1 MRAPDDP
8 RYLCRDVTV
17 MAARWYVYKLVDP
30 TTQTAFY
37 VGKGSG
43 KRMYE
48 HEADAAR
55 GVCSAKCSKI
65 RQITSAGL
73 EVIKEQVAL
82 FWDEQA
88 AYDFET
94 DLIAEFGLDNLTN
107 ILPGGQMAWERRRI
121 ERSARLTVP
130 VDWTP
135 ASALQAMRDFAG
147 GKHSGHIWFREWVR
161 GGNLGKLKVEVDVP
175 QSAGKFAQ
183 VQAWIVGKLLNDS
196 FPEMFKVAASDKAQH
211 PALADLFKPFGVDL
225 RFDYG
230 R

>member
-1 MRAPDDP
+1 MHAPCDP

-43 KRMYE
+43 KMMFE

-55 GVCSAKCSKI
+55 GVCSAKCNKI
-65 RQITSAGL
+65 RQITSSGL
-73 EVIKEQVAL
+73 EVIRELVAL

-121 ERSARLTVP
+121 ERMARSTVRD
-130 VDWTP
+130 DWTP
-135 ASALQAMRDFAG
+135 VSALQAMRGIAKSQNAVSVLFG
-147 GKHSGHIWFREWVR
+147 QWVR
-161 GGNLGKLKVEVDVP
+161 GGNLGALKAEVDLP

-183 VQAWIVGKLLNDS
+183 VQAWILGKVLNES